1 MKTKEEL
8 NELKEEMKTLNTKL
22 AELNEEELE
31 QVIGGVG
38 GSATLDI
45 AREVAQKL
53 FDGASEMEGIS
64 LSEAKHPEVRTMFER
79 NRPIIY

>member
-64 LSEAKHPEVRTMFER
+64 LLEAKHPEFRTIWKGER
-79 NRPIIY
+79 ENHE